1 MDAAGMGGQ
10 IQEIGEVVRTAV
22 APVFLLSGVGV
33 TLTMLTSRLA
43 RVVDRARSLEQKESN
58 THERD
63 LHLLD
68 GALRTL
74 KQRARLLGRAIALCT
89 ICALLVS
96 MVVVTLFLGA
106 FVHFHVSLIIATLFI
121 VAMFSFIGGL
131 LMFLRE
137 VFVATQALR
146 IGLTG
151 MSAAGKQPPLAGR

>member
-1 MDAAGMGGQ
+1 MAAGIEGQ
-10 IQEIGEVVRTAV
+10 FQEIGDVVRTAV

-33 TLTMLTSRLA
+33 TLTLLTNRLA
-43 RVVDRARSLEQKESN
+43 RVVDRARALEQKESK
-58 THERD
+58 THESD
-63 LHLLD
+63 MHELSGSLL
-68 GALRTL
+68 TL
-74 KQRARLLGRAIALCT
+74 ERRARLLGRAIALCT

-106 FVHFHVSLIIATLFI
+106 FVSLHVSLIIATLFI

>member
-1 MDAAGMGGQ
+1 MALTPNLPADVARI
-10 IQEIGEVVRTAV
+10 IQLAV

-43 RVVDRARSLEQKESN
+43 RVVDRARALEQKERD
-58 THERD
+58 THANEMHV
-63 LHLLD
+63 LG

-74 KQRARLLGRAIALCT
+74 ERRARLLGRAIALCT

-106 FVHFHVSLIIATLFI
+106 FVSLHVSLIIATLFI
-121 VAMFSFIGGL
+121 VAMLSFIGGL
-131 LMFLRE
+131 LLFLRE
-137 VFVATQALR
+137 VFVATRALR

-151 MSAAGKQPPLAGR
+151 TRDTGA

>member
-1 MDAAGMGGQ
+1 MEPGVIGGQ

-43 RVVDRARSLEQKESN
+43 RVVDRARALEQKESK
-58 THERD
+58 THDSD
-63 LHLLD
+63 LHVLG

-74 KQRARLLGRAIALCT
+74 EQRARLLGRAIALCT
-89 ICALLVS
+89 VCALLMS
-96 MVVVTLFLGA
+96 MVVVALFLGA
-106 FVHFHVSLIIATLFI
+106 FVRFHVSLIIATLFI
-121 VAMFSFIGGL
+121 VAMISFIGGL

-137 VFVATQALR
+137 VFVATVALR

-151 MSAAGKQPPLAGR
+151 TRNGER

>member
-1 MDAAGMGGQ
+1 MEPGVIGGQ

-43 RVVDRARSLEQKESN
+43 RVVDRARALEQKESK
-58 THERD
+58 THESD
-63 LHLLD
+63 MHVLG

-74 KQRARLLGRAIALCT
+74 EQRARLLGRAIALCT

-96 MVVVTLFLGA
+96 MVVVALFLGA
-106 FVHFHVSLIIATLFI
+106 FVRFHVSLIIATLFI

-137 VFVATQALR
+137 VFVATVALR

-151 MSAAGKQPPLAGR
+151 TREMER

>member
-1 MDAAGMGGQ
+1 MDAAGIGSQ

-43 RVVDRARSLEQKESN
+43 RVVDRARALEQKERD
-58 THERD
+58 THASD
-63 LHLLD
+63 MHVLG

-74 KQRARLLGRAIALCT
+74 ERRARVLGRAIALCT

-106 FVHFHVSLIIATLFI
+106 FVSLHVSLIIATLFI
-121 VAMFSFIGGL
+121 VAMISFIGGL
-131 LMFLRE
+131 LLFLRE
-137 VFVATQALR
+137 VFVATRALR

-151 MSAAGKQPPLAGR
+151 TRDAER